1 MKSTATYR
9 VFLMNFI
16 ELHSKQPLL
25 LYSYCTYY
33 LYVCLQN
40 KSTSMLFIKYTN
52 LVTKTKSAG
61 TMALIITK
69 TLTHVGLRGAN
80 YFYLQPHHAVI
91 IRTGNTYTRSSS
103 VSRVP
108 PCVARDSMGAELFKN
123 TVLY

>member
-1 MKSTATYR
+1 
-9 VFLMNFI
+9 MNLIDTVNNVIYYSIYNTPTIFI
-16 ELHSKQPLL
+16 SVYTTTPHRFCSK
-25 LYSYCTYY
+25 
-33 LYVCLQN
+33 
-40 KSTSMLFIKYTN
+40 KYTN

-108 PCVARDSMGAELFKN
+108 PRVARDSMGAELFKN